1 MNINKL
7 VLELLALSLYITQKT
22 KYNCWFDYSGNV
34 DYIDI
39 YCRPKTGN
47 TNNRAYEKTFWIAGN
62 LCISIEDLKKIVSD
76 LKKIA
81 NEEMNEFLSLADEV
95 ESTNNE

>member
-7 VLELLALSLYITQKT
+7 VLKLLALSLYITQKT
-22 KYNCWFDYSGNV
+22 KYNCWYLYSGHV

-39 YCRPKTGN
+39 YCCLKTDK
-47 TNNRAYEKTFWIAGN
+47 TNNRTYNKSFWISGK

-81 NEEMNEFLSLADEV
+81 NEEMNEFLSLADKV
-95 ESTNNE
+95 